1 MDNPNQKRCTCGD
14 TGVQYYPAENQH
26 EPNCWDC
33 WYQAQDKRNGLTDD
47 DSITDDELPF

>member
-1 MDNPNQKRCTCGD
+1 MDNPNQRCTCGD

-33 WYQAQDKRNGLTDD
+33 YYQMRDSFNPRPETVTSSDD
-47 DSITDDELPF
+47 DLPF